1 MKKTL
6 KIKGM
11 TCASCVRAVEKS
23 VARMDAVLDVNVN
36 LANEKMH
43 IEYDEEKTSIDEII
57 SLIEETGYQAEED
70 IKLNTI
76 LVPIKGMTCA
86 ACVRSIEKAVN
97 KLPGIHQVNVNL
109 ATEKAQISYDSRKVK
124 ISEIKNAISNAG
136 YEPLEIESSKAQE
149 DLKEKEYK
157 KQFYKFLLAAIF
169 TVPLFYISMG
179 HMLGWPLFDFVNPHI
194 NPKFFTL
201 AQLILVLPVVIIGY
215 RFYTIG
221 FKTLLR
227 REPNMDSLI
236 AIGTGAAFL
245 YGIYGT
251 IKIFQGDLT
260 YLDSLYFESAG
271 VIITLILL
279 GRYLE
284 NRSKGRTGEAIK
296 KLMNLTPKTA
306 NVIVD
311 NQEMVLSIEEVEVGD
326 VLIVRPGERIPVDA
340 IIIEGHSAIDESMLT
355 GESLPVEKE
364 VGDQVVGGSI
374 NKNGL
379 LYIKAIKVGKD
390 TVLAQ
395 IIKMVE
401 EAQGSKAPIARMAD
415 IISSYFVP
423 IVILIALLSF
433 VAWLISG
440 KTLSFSLTIF
450 ISVLVIACPCA
461 LGLATPTAI
470 MVGTGKGAENGVLI
484 KSGEALENLHN
495 IQAIIF
501 DKTGTITEGQPEV
514 TDIIVLGN
522 NNEDELLYFAASAE
536 KGSEHPLGEAIVR
549 LAEERKINLGKGQ
562 NFEALP
568 GQGIKAMVD
577 DKLILIGNKRLLDNN
592 QIALPDEKRFSSL
605 AEAGKT
611 PMYLAKNNEVIG
623 IIAVADILKK
633 NSKTAIKKLQN
644 KGISVYMITGD
655 NHRTAQAIASQVGIT
670 NILSEVMPQDKAT
683 EVKRLQEQ
691 GLKVAMVGDGIN
703 DAPALAQADVGIA
716 IGSGTDIAME
726 NS

>member
-179 HMLGWPLFDFVNPHI
+179 HMLGWPLPDFVNPHI

-296 KLMNLTPKTA
+296 NL
-306 NVIVD
+306 
-311 NQEMVLSIEEVEVGD
+311 
-326 VLIVRPGERIPVDA
+326 
-340 IIIEGHSAIDESMLT
+340 
-355 GESLPVEKE
+355 
-364 VGDQVVGGSI
+364 
-374 NKNGL
+374 
-379 LYIKAIKVGKD
+379 
-390 TVLAQ
+390 
-395 IIKMVE
+395 
-401 EAQGSKAPIARMAD
+401 
-415 IISSYFVP
+415 
-423 IVILIALLSF
+423 
-433 VAWLISG
+433 
-440 KTLSFSLTIF
+440 
-450 ISVLVIACPCA
+450 
-461 LGLATPTAI
+461 
-470 MVGTGKGAENGVLI
+470 
-484 KSGEALENLHN
+484 
-495 IQAIIF
+495 
-501 DKTGTITEGQPEV
+501 
-514 TDIIVLGN
+514 
-522 NNEDELLYFAASAE
+522 
-536 KGSEHPLGEAIVR
+536 
-549 LAEERKINLGKGQ
+549 
-562 NFEALP
+562 
-568 GQGIKAMVD
+568 
-577 DKLILIGNKRLLDNN
+577 
-592 QIALPDEKRFSSL
+592 
-605 AEAGKT
+605 
-611 PMYLAKNNEVIG
+611 
-623 IIAVADILKK
+623 
-633 NSKTAIKKLQN
+633 
-644 KGISVYMITGD
+644 
-655 NHRTAQAIASQVGIT
+655 
-670 NILSEVMPQDKAT
+670 
-683 EVKRLQEQ
+683 
-691 GLKVAMVGDGIN
+691 
-703 DAPALAQADVGIA
+703 
-716 IGSGTDIAME
+716 
-726 NS
+726 